1 MFHIENSWTHV
12 QLFSLMFTAALTFA
26 DWSPDPDADWW
37 SPSDDET
44 NQWFLWLCCP
54 AEH

>member
-1 MFHIENSWTHV
+1 MV
-12 QLFSLMFTAALTFA
+12 TAALTFA

-37 SPSDDET
+37 SLSDDET